1 MVQIKSGSPFPR
13 PLRVSIDQLRPDAKL
28 FLIPVV
34 VLLLAGC
41 TSYYG
46 AASFKSTPDG
56 VSIYDM
62 EDGSVIGVTPV
73 DHVWRSDDARRKYMH
88 VRLHKPGY
96 RDSVKA
102 FWLALDYN
110 SADDAAR
117 NAQPVHFELNKTG
130 D

>member
-1 MVQIKSGSPFPR
+1 MPSVTRLQRGA
-13 PLRVSIDQLRPDAKL
+13 QKL
-28 FLIPVV
+28 MAPA
-34 VLLLAGC
+34 LLLLISGC
-41 TSYYG
+41 SSYYG
-46 AASFKSTPDG
+46 AASFKSTPEG
-56 VSIYDM
+56 VSVYDM

-73 DHVWRSDDARRKYMH
+73 DYVWRSEEARRKYMH

-110 SADDAAR
+110 SASDAAA
-117 NAQPVHFELNKTG
+117 NPQSVHFELNKTA

>member
-1 MVQIKSGSPFPR
+1 MRLQRG
-13 PLRVSIDQLRPDAKL
+13 AKRIVVPA
-28 FLIPVV
+28 FL
-34 VLLLAGC
+34 VLLSGC
-41 TSYYG
+41 SSYYG
-46 AASFKSTPDG
+46 AVSFKSTPEG
-56 VSIYDM
+56 VSVYDM

-73 DHVWRSDDARRKYMH
+73 DYVWRSEEARRKYMH

-110 SADDAAR
+110 SASDAEA
-117 NAQPVHFELNKTG
+117 NPQPVHFELNKTA